1 MSRHEFRLSD
11 GDDKTVTVVLGY
23 DRPLNYVF
31 CTVMREGEEDSP
43 LYSNLDDGE
52 AGLHQQDINYFRTIL
67 SGLGIDLPE
76 QMFLEVEAD
85 QLSRVGNRDVDHTPS
100 RS

>member
-1 MSRHEFRLSD
+1 MSRHEFRLHD
-11 GDDKTVTVVLGY
+11 DADKTVTVVLGY
-23 DRPLNYVF
+23 DRPLDYLF
-31 CTVMREGEEDSP
+31 CTVVREGEEDSP
-43 LYSNLDDGE
+43 LYSNFDDDE

-85 QLSRVGNRDVDHTPS
+85 QLSRVGNREVDHTPS

>member
-11 GDDKTVTVVLGY
+11 GGDKTVTVVLGY
-23 DRPLNYVF
+23 DRPLDYVF
-31 CTVMREGEEDSP
+31 CTVVREGEEDSP
-43 LYSNLDDGE
+43 LYSNLDDDE
-52 AGLHQQDINYFRTIL
+52 AGLHQQDTNYFRPVL
-67 SGLGIDLPE
+67 SKLGINVPE

-85 QLSRVGNRDVDHTPS
+85 QLSRVGNREVDHTPS

>member
-1 MSRHEFRLSD
+1 MSRHEFRLRD
-11 GDDKTVTVVLGY
+11 DEDKTVTVVLGY

-43 LYSNLDDGE
+43 LYSNLDDDE
-52 AGLHQQDINYFRTIL
+52 AGLHQQDINYFRPVI
-67 SGLGIDLPE
+67 SELGINVPE
-76 QMFLEVEAD
+76 QMFLDVEAD
-85 QLSRVGNRDVDHTPS
+85 QLSRVGNRDLDHTPS